1 MWRAV
6 LTWVRDLLAEFGLCE
21 SSVDRTVREAHEA
34 FRSAIDP
41 SGEEGS
47 GD

>member
-6 LTWVRDLLAEFGLCE
+6 LTWLRDLLAGIGLCE
-21 SSVDRTVREAHEA
+21 SSVDRKVREAQAA

-41 SGEEGS
+41 PDRDTP